1 MKQSLYIDGISRVEC
16 LIMDYR
22 YATALRNATGAWSRN
37 RTVDMLTMQELRR
50 PLRIEEAE
58 TLAVTP
64 TGVAQME
71 IIQPELARYGNVG
84 TRLNLFA

>member
-1 MKQSLYIDGISRVEC
+1 
-16 LIMDYR
+16 MDYR
-22 YATALRNATGAWSRN
+22 YATALRNATSAWSRN
-37 RTVDMLTMQELRR
+37 RTVDTLTMQELRR

-64 TGVAQME
+64 TDVTQSA

-84 TRLNLFA
+84 TRLSVFA